1 MSSER
6 ASPPK
11 RGAFTLIEL
20 LVVIAIIALLIA
32 ILLPSLSRAREI
44 AKRTSCAANLKAI
57 AQACV
62 IYSESNQH
70 RFPTAW
76 RPTNLVA
83 GTAVHTNIGRF
94 RGLPDGFNS
103 VIATSPAPLLPEDN
117 GSNTRSY
124 WKLLM
129 GGRKAYLQPK
139 QVICPSSRRLGHKT
153 SGPNPYP
160 IVGDLKEPNATAANL
175 WRGSGPALQA
185 GQESRWFD
193 FDGSALSSNNSE
205 CADFSYSFQLSHEA
219 VSSNSRTYGVAMTNS
234 QDPRRAL
241 AADRNPFS
249 NLVRPQSR
257 PPTPPYGR
265 YDYDP
270 TAQATGMPPPGDLN
284 GNGETTPG
292 EWVEAINR
300 KHKSLNSRNHARE
313 GQNVSYVDGHA
324 KWYNHPLCGA
334 DEDLIWT
341 PTSTDVN
348 MKHVQLG
355 NTSGTME
362 TWQATYTVTLST
374 AGVQT
379 DSVLIP

>member
-6 ASPPK
+6 ASPRK

-76 RPTNLVA
+76 RPSNLVA
-83 GTAVHTNIGRF
+83 GTAMHTNIGRY
-94 RGLPDGFNS
+94 RGLPDGFIT
-103 VIATSPAPLLPEDN
+103 VTATTPSGTEDN

-139 QVICPSSRRLGHKT
+139 QVICPSPRALGHKT

-160 IVGDLKEPNATAANL
+160 IVGDPKEPNATAANL
-175 WRGSGPALQA
+175 WRGSGPALQP

-193 FDGSALSSNNSE
+193 FDGSAVSNNSSE
-205 CADFSYSFQLSHEA
+205 CSEFSYSFQLSHEA
-219 VSSNSRTYGVAMTNS
+219 VSSTGRSYGVAMTNS

-249 NLVRPQSR
+249 NLVRSQTR
-257 PPTPPYGR
+257 PSPPWGR
-265 YDYDP
+265 YDFDA
-270 TAQATGMPPPGDLN
+270 TAQATGMPPPGDLD
-284 GNGETTPG
+284 GNGTTTAA
-292 EWVEAINR
+292 EWVQAINR
-300 KHKSLNSRNHARE
+300 KHKALNSRNHSRE

-324 KWYNHPLCGA
+324 KWYNNPLCGA

-355 NTSGTME
+355 NNSGTLE
-362 TWQATYTVTLST
+362 PWQATYTLTMST
-374 AGVQT
+374 TGVQT